1 MKYKVIED
9 FGSAKK
15 GDILDDEEYRDLG
28 LVSFYIE
35 DGNYTRVMTMDY
47 ETADS
52 FVEDGKLEIIEDEP
66 EVTCTCCDKINTTV
80 ELIDTLLNQYKAD
93 YTEVMTKYNAGKVQP
108 CVKVEAETVYFNLNK
123 VLNKIKK
130 ELTNE

>member
-35 DGNYTRVMTMDY
+35 DGNYTRVMSMDY

-52 FVEDGKLEIIEDEP
+52 FVEEGKLEVVKDDCE
-66 EVTCTCCDKINTTV
+66 CCDKISKTT
-80 ELIDTLLNQYKAD
+80 ELIDTLLDQYKAD
-93 YTEVMTKYNAGKVQP
+93 YANVMEEYKKGKVQP

-123 VLNKIKK
+123 VLTKIKE
-130 ELTNE
+130 ELINE

>member
-35 DGNYTRVMTMDY
+35 DGNYTRVMSMDY

-52 FVEDGKLEIIEDEP
+52 FVEEGKLEVINEDN
-66 EVTCTCCDKINTTV
+66 CGCCDKINKTT
-80 ELIDTLLNQYKAD
+80 ELIDTLLDQYKAD
-93 YTEVMTKYNAGKVQP
+93 YANVMEEYKKGKVQP

-123 VLNKIKK
+123 VLTKIKE